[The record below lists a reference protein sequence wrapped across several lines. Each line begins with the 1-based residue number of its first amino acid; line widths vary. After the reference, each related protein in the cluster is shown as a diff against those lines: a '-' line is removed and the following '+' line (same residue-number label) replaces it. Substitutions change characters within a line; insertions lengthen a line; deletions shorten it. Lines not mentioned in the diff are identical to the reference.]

1 MQGEQIWIQDV
12 SVEIVRGKDIL
23 QSVRDQ
29 NRRGEDPIATEIQ
42 NQNALWHKRI
52 FEGLE
57 SLLNF

>member
-1 MQGEQIWIQDV
+1 M